1 MTDLVYLMLFVAAGS
16 AVGGLA
22 RFIVS
27 GLVARAVGETFPWGT
42 MTVNVTGAFGIG
54 IVSVLAESLFYLD
67 RPEAWPLLVT
77 GILGS
82 YTTVSSFSLQ
92 TLALA
97 RDGQMFRAI
106 GNVLLSLLLCL
117 GGVAAG
123 MAAAS
128 QLALWTLP

>member
-42 MTVNVTGAFGIG
+42 MTVNVTGAFLIG
-54 IVSVLAESLFYLD
+54 IVSVMAESLLNPD

-106 GNVLLSLLLCL
+106 GNVLLSLLVCL
-117 GGVAAG
+117 SGVAAG
-123 MAAAS
+123 MASAP